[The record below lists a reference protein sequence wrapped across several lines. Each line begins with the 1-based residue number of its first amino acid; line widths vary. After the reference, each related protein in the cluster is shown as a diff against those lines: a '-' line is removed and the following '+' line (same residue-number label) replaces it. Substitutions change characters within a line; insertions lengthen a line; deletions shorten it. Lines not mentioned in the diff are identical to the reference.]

1 MTELKRCVI
10 ATRESPLAMWQ
21 ALHVQALLRNRYP
34 ELDVEILGMTT
45 KGDQILDKT
54 LSKIG
59 GKGLFVKELEAAM
72 LEGTA
77 DLAVH
82 SLKDVP
88 MVLPEGFT
96 LAAVSSREDPRDA
109 FVSPKYERLEDMPAG
124 ARVGTASLRR
134 ELMLRSEFPHLTV
147 LPIRGNVGTRL
158 SKLDKGEFDALV
170 MAGAGLKRLKLEDRI
185 RELLPVETSLPA
197 PGQGALGIEV
207 RADRKDLQELLAFI
221 NDEDIRCATGAER
234 AVSRALGG
242 SCQVPLAAHGI
253 VENGELWLRAH
264 VGDHRDGRKIS
275 AEARGKAADFEA
287 VAEQVVADLKA
298 QGAEALLAEVL
309 AQTSKYVR
317 HYKDL
322 AKERFLFAG
331 AAFFVFRNQNL

>member
-34 ELDVEILGMTT
+34 EMDVQILGMTT

-72 LEGTA
+72 LEGQA

-88 MVLPEGFT
+88 MQLPEGFT

-109 FVSPKYERLEDMPAG
+109 FVSPKYARLEDMPAG

-158 SKLDKGEFDALV
+158 SKLDNGDFDALV

-197 PGQGALGIEV
+197 PGQGALGVEV
-207 RADRKDLQELLAFI
+207 RADRKDLLELLAMNPGKVYSRENLLNI
-221 NDEDIRCATGAER
+221 VWGYEYPGDARTVDVHIRR
-234 AVSRALGG
+234 
-242 SCQVPLAAHGI
+242 
-253 VENGELWLRAH
+253 LRE
-264 VGDHRDGRKIS
+264 KIETNPS
-275 AEARGKAADFEA
+275 DP
-287 VAEQVVADLKA
+287 
-298 QGAEALLAEVL
+298 
-309 AQTSKYVR
+309 KYV
-317 HYKDL
+317 YTKW
-322 AKERFLFAG
+322 G
-331 AAFFVFRNQNL
+331 VGYYFRG

>member
-1 MTELKRCVI
+1 MSDSIII
-10 ATRESPLAMWQ
+10 ATRESPLALWQ
-21 ALHVQALLRNRYP
+21 AEHVQKLLCERYP
-34 ELDVEILGMTT
+34 QKDVQLFGMTT
-45 KGDQILDKT
+45 RGDKILDKT

-59 GKGLFVKELEAAM
+59 GKGLFVKELEVAMQERAAH
-72 LEGTA
+72 
-77 DLAVH
+77 LAVH

-88 MVLPEGFT
+88 MELPEGFV
-96 LAAVSSREDPRDA
+96 LAAVSEREDPRDA

-158 SKLDKGEFDALV
+158 SKLDNGEFDALV

-207 RADRKDLQELLAFI
+207 RADRKDLLELLAFI

-234 AVSRALGG
+234 AVSRALDG
-242 SCQVPLAAHGI
+242 SCQVPLAAYATIDGETMRLRALIGDHTT
-253 VENGELWLRAH
+253 GEL
-264 VGDHRDGRKIS
+264 VS
-275 AEARGKAADFEA
+275 AERLGSWHDSQKLAA
-287 VAEQVVADLKA
+287 QVVEDLLK
-298 QGAEALLAEVL
+298 QGARRYIEKLIGKSEV
-309 AQTSKYVR
+309 TK
-317 HYKDL
+317 
-322 AKERFLFAG
+322 
-331 AAFFVFRNQNL
+331 